1 MLDKSI
7 DALNYINKLIDINPY
22 QADAW
27 FYLGTVYSKLKQSV
41 QAIEAFDYCLAIDD
55 TYNFARFSKANEL
68 TELEQFKEAIE
79 EYKASL
85 DEKKP
90 DAITLCNIGGCYE
103 RLDQDMIAGSYY
115 HQAIKIDPKLAEAWY
130 GFGLTLEKSKHYK
143 EAATYFTKAILLERS
158 NIEYILT
165 LAETL
170 YRLDKPESA
179 IELYQEI
186 TDIDPKCMEAWLDWS
201 FILFAQDK
209 FDDAIAV
216 LQTGIEQDPKNHLGH
231 YRMACYLYAAGKTV
245 QSKQFLETAL
255 SINPKDFY
263 HIYEI
268 LPELQHVNDITAL
281 IELYTTNNEKL

>member
-1 MLDKSI
+1 
-7 DALNYINKLIDINPY
+7 
-22 QADAW
+22 
-27 FYLGTVYSKLKQSV
+27 
-41 QAIEAFDYCLAIDD
+41 
-55 TYNFARFSKANEL
+55 
-68 TELEQFKEAIE
+68 
-79 EYKASL
+79 
-85 DEKKP
+85 
-90 DAITLCNIGGCYE
+90 
-103 RLDQDMIAGSYY
+103 
-115 HQAIKIDPKLAEAWY
+115 
-130 GFGLTLEKSKHYK
+130 
-143 EAATYFTKAILLERS
+143 
-158 NIEYILT
+158 